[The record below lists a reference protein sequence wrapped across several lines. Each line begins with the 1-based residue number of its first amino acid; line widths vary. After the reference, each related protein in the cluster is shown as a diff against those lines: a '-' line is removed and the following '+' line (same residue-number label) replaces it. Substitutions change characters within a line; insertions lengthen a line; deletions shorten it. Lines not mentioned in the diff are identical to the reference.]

1 MFLNDC
7 SPEAVSRF
15 FNDDGDISDITKQ
28 EKDVQKSSINESCK
42 YKVDKENVN

>member
-28 EKDVQKSSINESCK
+28 EKDAMLP
-42 YKVDKENVN
+42 